1 MSVTPSSSCLCSR
14 PAISSPMPLSLTAK
28 KELVAVVAN
37 VDAARI
43 DRFEACAKL
52 IRECGVKDLPG
63 LVGLC
68 FSELNPDEDQFDL
81 LCDTWHAYQATKGQV

>member
-1 MSVTPSSSCLCSR
+1 
-14 PAISSPMPLSLTAK
+14 MPLSLTAK
-28 KELVAVVAN
+28 KELVAVVAD

-52 IRECGVKDLPG
+52 IRECKVTDLAG

-68 FSELNPDEDQFDL
+68 FSDLNPSEDQFDL
-81 LCDTWHAYQATKGQV
+81 LCDTWHAYQATKGRVCE